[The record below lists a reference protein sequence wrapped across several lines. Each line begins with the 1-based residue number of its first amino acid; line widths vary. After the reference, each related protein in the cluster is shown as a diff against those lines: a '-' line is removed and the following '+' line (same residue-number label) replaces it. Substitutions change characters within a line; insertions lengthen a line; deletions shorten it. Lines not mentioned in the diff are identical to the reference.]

1 MATSTT
7 GREEKAE
14 DPKDRL
20 QEVACHPKTVYIREL
35 YWVRNRE
42 AVLNGLTG
50 LAVRP
55 RLLSEEI
62 YSTLRQAIIEE
73 RLPPGMKIVEERLAN
88 ELGVS
93 RIPLREALHKLE
105 RDGFVESLA
114 HRGFRVT
121 AFDKTDIEEIYAIR
135 ILLEV
140 PAAGRACGRMN
151 ESALNLMGQALQ
163 GMRDATE
170 AGDTMAVVGHHIRFH
185 RAIYDS
191 GDNKRLANLL
201 GPFLELG
208 FTVGVA
214 RETGENGWESFLKDH
229 ADLFAALKDGDVAI
243 VERTMAD
250 HLERGREIALRVAT
264 N

>member
-1 MATSTT
+1 MGT
-7 GREEKAE
+7 K
-14 DPKDRL
+14 
-20 QEVACHPKTVYIREL
+20 
-35 YWVRNRE
+35 RE
-42 AVLNGLTG
+42 ADLNGLSG

-121 AFDKTDIEEIYAIR
+121 AFDIQDIEEIYSIR
-135 ILLEV
+135 ELLEV
-140 PAAGRACGRMN
+140 PAAVQSCGQISEQAFAQMTV
-151 ESALNLMGQALQ
+151 ALQ
-163 GMRDATE
+163 GMRDAS
-170 AGDTMAVVGHHIRFH
+170 ASDDTMAVVGHHIRFH
-185 RAIYDS
+185 RAIYDA

-214 RETGENGWESFLKDH
+214 RRTGEVGWEAFLADH
-229 ADLFAALKDGDVAI
+229 AALLAVIQQGEPEAI
-243 VERTMAD
+243 ERQMKE
-250 HLERGREIALRVAT
+250 HLNRGRAIALQVAHH
-264 N
+264 